1 MERNMPEHIEVVVAG
16 ITYNNV
22 RQAWR
27 AISPEGLPEITV
39 RKRLIAGWPPEIAFL
54 LGPIDA
60 QNRRGGYMEAVVQGA
75 KATLRMSE

>member
-1 MERNMPEHIEVVVAG
+1 MPEHIEVTVGG

-39 RKRLIAGWPPEIAFL
+39 RKRLKAGWLA
-54 LGPIDA
+54 IDA
-60 QNRRGGYMEAVVQGA
+60 FCQLPVPPRRRRRFKEFRTGEFSDLCRTGLTDE
-75 KATLRMSE
+75 